1 MKDLIEACL
10 FVSTEPVSSED
21 LAEIFDAEPMEVDML
36 CNTLLE
42 EYEDRGGGMRVMRVA
57 GGFQMVTRPDLS
69 DRIARFLAG
78 PSGRARLSK
87 PALETVAI
95 VAYRQ
100 PITTSEIEAIRG
112 VNADG
117 VLRTLLDR
125 KLIKE
130 AGRKQVPGR
139 PILYSTTS
147 DFLHYFG
154 LDTLDDLPSLDEVV
168 PIEDER
174 DQVLHEVEAAVGLT
188 EGDSD
193 GAEEEDAGTN
203 D

>member
-1 MKDLIEACL
+1 
-10 FVSTEPVSSED
+10 
-21 LAEIFDAEPMEVDML
+21 ML

-42 EYEDRGGGMRVMRVA
+42 EYEERDGGVRIVRVA

-69 DRIARFLAG
+69 DQIARFLAG
-78 PSGRARLSK
+78 PGGRARLSK

-100 PITTSEIEAIRG
+100 PVTTAEIEAVRG
-112 VNADG
+112 VNSDG

-125 KLIKE
+125 KLIRE

-139 PILYSTTS
+139 PILYATTQ

-154 LDTLDDLPSLDEVV
+154 LNAIDELPPLDEVEA
-168 PIEDER
+168 IEGEKER
-174 DQVLHEVEAAVGLT
+174 EHVLHEVEAAVGLT
-188 EGDSD
+188 EESSD
-193 GAEEEDAGTN
+193 EADENGFGAEG
-203 D
+203 